1 MDGDEEEID
10 YDMMGLTDIERTNE
24 ERDEFVAFS
33 YANGVE
39 QRYVVND
46 NPQSF
51 VGVFTHIHTSLP
63 LPSLLPLPC
72 VRSRVPYPTHTL
84 PRYLG
89 WEVHVESQG
98 VGYLAAVRP
107 PTFAGTSI
115 VRRTKY
121 SI

>member
-51 VGVFTHIHTSLP
+51 VGVFTHIHMSLFPPSPACSPTSLT
-63 LPSLLPLPC
+63 LLILC
-72 VRSRVPYPTHTL
+72 H
-84 PRYLG
+84 
-89 WEVHVESQG
+89 
-98 VGYLAAVRP
+98 
-107 PTFAGTSI
+107 I
-115 VRRTKY
+115 
-121 SI
+121 I